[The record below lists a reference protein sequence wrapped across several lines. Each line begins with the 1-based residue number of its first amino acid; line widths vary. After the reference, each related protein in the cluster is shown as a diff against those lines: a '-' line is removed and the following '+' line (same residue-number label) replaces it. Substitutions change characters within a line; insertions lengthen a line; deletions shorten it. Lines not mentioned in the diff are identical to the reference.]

1 MWPRLDLVLL
11 KGKKKKE
18 KNLLSCHI
26 FVQILENT
34 VHDPVIL
41 YMFPFSGEAVT
52 QRKQE
57 LRLIQGNILNEQKAK

>member
-1 MWPRLDLVLL
+1 MTTTGP
-11 KGKKKKE
+11 GSSEGQKKKK
-18 KNLLSCHI
+18 KSPCHI

-57 LRLIQGNILNEQKAK
+57 LWLIQRNILNEQKAK